1 MNKEVVKAMNKKE
14 TKTSTIRK
22 WWNKNGYK
30 VMRVILFPIWWGIKA
45 EEKIEAHLNSK
56 CEWSE
61 ERADEI
67 LNYYIPRHAEWDAEE
82 KEFYFADNGMG
93 WGMKCHNKKIKI
105 KDRRWWRIH
114 TDRWGGEVRDYL
126 INKFELEGFTKEV
139 GDCYNGW
146 TEIIFRMI
154 ENGVDK

>member
-14 TKTSTIRK
+14 TKTNEIRK

-45 EEKIEAHLNSK
+45 KEKIETHLNSK

-61 ERADEI
+61 ERANEI
-67 LNYYIPRHAEWDAEE
+67 LNYFIPRHAEWDAEE
-82 KEFYFADNGMG
+82 KEFYFFDNGMG
-93 WGMKCHNKKIKI
+93 WEMKCHHKKIKR

-114 TDRWGGEVRDYL
+114 AYGWGGKVRTYL
-126 INKFELEGFTKEV
+126 IDKFELEGFTKEV
-139 GDCYNGW
+139 GNCYDSW
-146 TEIIFRMI
+146 TEITFKMI
-154 ENGVDK
+154 EK